1 MPFQGSGAPLTG
13 SLQRDSLAIAAR
25 WISVNCLRESR
36 TRTNL
41 LFMQLRGLLGHPRP
55 FREIVV
61 RPRPTATSPSIFA
74 LASLATGIVLTATV
88 IGVSQLG
95 TVLGP
100 SAHDGRIMAVPQ
112 MPGRTSPFFGF
123 GFGGTPPAVTAT
135 TGATTPDAATP
146 DTIRPNTP
154 QANTSAGAVTG
165 QSHSR
170 SSVSAGVASGP
181 AAPGLRYQAV
191 TAVSAVLH
199 APSAQSAGY
208 TAVNVSS
215 VVSPSPV
222 TSVVSVASS
231 YPLALVAHAPAPTSP
246 AVAVALPA
254 SEQTRVT
261 SKHVAKRSHAAK
273 VAKHVAK
280 PTHAAKVAKHKPV
293 RQHAKPARAHR
304 SA

>member
-1 MPFQGSGAPLTG
+1 MT
-13 SLQRDSLAIAAR
+13 IAAR

-36 TRTNL
+36 KRTNL
-41 LFMQLRGLLGHPRP
+41 LFMQLRGLLGRPRP

-61 RPRPTATSPSIFA
+61 RPRPTATSPSTFA

-100 SAHDGRIMAVPQ
+100 SAHGGRIMAVPQ

-123 GFGGTPPAVTAT
+123 GFGGTPPAET
-135 TGATTPDAATP
+135 TTPGATTPDAATP
-146 DTIRPNTP
+146 GTTPPNTP
-154 QANTSAGAVTG
+154 QANTSSGAVTG

-170 SSVSAGVASGP
+170 SSVSASVASGP
-181 AAPGLRYQAV
+181 AAPGVRYQAV
-191 TAVSAVLH
+191 MAVSAVLH
-199 APSAQSAGY
+199 APSAQSSGY
-208 TAVNVSS
+208 TVVNVSS

-222 TSVVSVASS
+222 TAVISAASA
-231 YPLALVAHAPAPTSP
+231 YPLALVARAPASTSP

-254 SEQTRVT
+254 PEQTRVT
-261 SKHVAKRSHAAK
+261 SKHVAKRSQAAK
-273 VAKHVAK
+273 VAKHRPVYQR
-280 PTHAAKVAKHKPV
+280 AKVTKHKPV
-293 RQHAKPARAHR
+293 HQHAKPARAHR